1 MRPEWQAHIDELL
14 SQYRTMRDRLGET
27 QQRIAQVQATAESPD
42 GLVTVT
48 VGPRGELIDLKLHP
62 GIYRRPDSDGLAET
76 ILATTREAMRRAHE
90 RLREIIE
97 PIVPPELGDLGGMR
111 SDFDFNALLP
121 EDPTDL
127 SHLPL
132 RPR

>member
-14 SQYRTMRDRLGET
+14 GQYRTMRDRLGDT
-27 QQRIAQVQATAESPD
+27 QRQIAQLQATAESPD
-42 GLVTVT
+42 GLVEVT
-48 VGPRGELIDLKLHP
+48 VGPRGELVSLKLRP
-62 GIYRRPDSDGLAET
+62 GIYRAPDSDRLAEL
-76 ILATTREAMRRAHE
+76 ILATTRDAARLAHE
-90 RLREIIE
+90 RLRALIE
-97 PIVPPELGDLGGMR
+97 PIVPAELGDLGGMGA
-111 SDFDFNALLP
+111 DFDVTALLP